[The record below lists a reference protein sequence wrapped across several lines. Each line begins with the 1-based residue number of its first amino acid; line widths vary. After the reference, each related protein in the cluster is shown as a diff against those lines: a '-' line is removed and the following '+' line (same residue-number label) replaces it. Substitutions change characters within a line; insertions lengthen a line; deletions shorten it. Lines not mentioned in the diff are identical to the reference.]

1 MTYLEIVQRR
11 RDLRLDGYLTLQDVG
26 FDGPWVTPYQK
37 KACSMDGPVLIAYNW
52 LDAPSVCQYRA
63 TLEVHGY
70 LPDIPFNKVLDQ
82 ALNQCKIERSDLYI
96 TQAFHLLPARRSQ
109 TIAAQDIDFSFDA
122 VTRHELLGR
131 TVIALGAAAAGACRR
146 HGIQYCPVRHP
157 SARGLPYRERADEL
171 AKAIID
177 TGLFPSARAFR
188 VRAQ

>member
-1 MTYLEIVQRR
+1 MTYEEIVQCR

-37 KACSMDGPVLIAYNW
+37 KACSMDGPVLVAYNW
-52 LDAPSVCQYRA
+52 LDAPSVGQYRA
-63 TLEVHGY
+63 ILEIHGY

-82 ALNQCKIERSDLYI
+82 ALKQCKITRSDLYI

-109 TIAAQDIDFSFDA
+109 TIAAREIDFSFDA

-131 TVIALGAAAAGACRR
+131 RVIALGTAAVRECRR
-146 HGIQYCPVRHP
+146 HGIRHCAVHHP

-171 AKAIID
+171 AKAIIG
-177 TGLFPSARAFR
+177 TGLLPNWSP
-188 VRAQ
+188 